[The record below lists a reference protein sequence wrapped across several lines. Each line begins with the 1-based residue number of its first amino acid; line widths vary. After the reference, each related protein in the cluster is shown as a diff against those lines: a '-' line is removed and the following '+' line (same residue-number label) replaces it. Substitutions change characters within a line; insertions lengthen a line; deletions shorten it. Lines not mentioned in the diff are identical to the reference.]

1 MSSDAPSTA
10 SLFRQPT
17 RTQLP
22 EGRNETGALIT
33 CIRSTLLGQSTQHR
47 SLLPELYKSLYA
59 AKAGHCG
66 FRLLCKVVS
75 CSTREA
81 CRADHSQITWQ
92 VRVKSVCCPTPSNA
106 YMITSTHRI
115 EERTPAPLDH
125 HHSCQ
130 HQSLHYLGLS
140 LASQM

>member
-10 SLFRQPT
+10 SLFRPLT
-17 RTQLP
+17 RTQRP
-22 EGRNETGALIT
+22 EGRNERGALIT
-33 CIRSTLLGQSTQHR
+33 CIRSSIVGAKHAAQGPPPRAVQVTLRSESR
-47 SLLPELYKSLYA
+47 SLWFSPSLQNS
-59 AKAGHCG
+59 
-66 FRLLCKVVS
+66 LLLNKGC
-75 CSTREA
+75 C
-81 CRADHSQITWQ
+81 ADHSQIAWQ
-92 VRVKSVCCPTPSNA
+92 VIVESVCCPTPSNA
-106 YMITSTHRI
+106 YMLTSTHRI